1 MNTQRAHQ
9 IAYAVLTLILV
20 GGVSSFIL
28 LWPNVILVRMSVVCL
43 ALSYVAWGCVTH
55 VKTNRFTWK
64 VAEEYAAIALLG
76 GVLLMLITF
85 SVR

>member
-1 MNTQRAHQ
+1 MNTQRVHQ
-9 IAYAVLTLILV
+9 IAYAVLALLLA
-20 GGVSSFIL
+20 GGAASFML
-28 LWPNVILVRMSVVCL
+28 LWPNVPLVRATVVVF
-43 ALSYVAWGCVTH
+43 ALSYVVWGCVTH